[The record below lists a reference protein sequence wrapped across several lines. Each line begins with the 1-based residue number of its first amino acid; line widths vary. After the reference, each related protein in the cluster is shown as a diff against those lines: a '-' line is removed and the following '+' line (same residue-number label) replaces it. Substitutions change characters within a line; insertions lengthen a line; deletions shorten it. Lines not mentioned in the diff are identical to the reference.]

1 MHGDLAFVV
10 CVLSKNPFLMS
21 GSNSYY
27 NYVGMM
33 EMPFKVSVTAQ
44 ADIGLYCWLLEKFL
58 FHNLFNLPLTQ
69 SG

>member
-1 MHGDLAFVV
+1 
-10 CVLSKNPFLMS
+10 MS

-44 ADIGLYCWLLEKFL
+44 ADIGLYYWLLEKFL